1 MSTTSALAAV
11 RLGRNNLF
19 DLVRLYAAVQVLL
32 VHGREHLGF
41 SWPAWLDP
49 WLALPGVP
57 LFFSIS
63 GFLVGLSWLRLEHH
77 WRVFVWHRA
86 LRIFPALWFCLFCSV
101 LLLIAVGEGPFLLSV
116 QGGVWLL
123 AQLTVVQVFNPAA
136 LRDVGVGVING
147 SLWTIPVELQFYAV
161 LPLLLLLAQAWRR
174 RLPLWVLPSVIGVL
188 SYGCWRALP
197 TLALQAPFLAKLSQ
211 LTLLPH
217 LFQFLLGLLAL
228 PLLVQLGRRRTIAV
242 LLASSALALWLPPLQ
257 PLLWAALPIGIGLIP
272 APPLHHPDLSY
283 GLYLFH
289 MPLANALLC
298 VGKSGAAAL
307 PLYLVGVVL
316 LACLSWYAVERPAL
330 RFKPRAVLQEVR

>member
-1 MSTTSALAAV
+1 MSTASALAAV

-32 VHGREHLGF
+32 VHGREHLNL

-63 GFLVGLSWLRLEHH
+63 GFLVGLSWLRLERH
-77 WRVFVWHRA
+77 WRVYVWHRA
-86 LRIFPALWFCLFCSV
+86 LRIFPALWFCLFCTV
-101 LLLIAVGEGPFLLSV
+101 LLLIAVGEGPFLVSA
-116 QGGVWLL
+116 QGGLWLL

-174 RLPLWVLPSVIGVL
+174 RLPLWVLPSLVGAV

-197 TLALQAPFLAKLSQ
+197 SLALQSPFLAKLTQ

-228 PLLVQLGRRRTIAV
+228 PLLVQLGRRRTMVV
-242 LLASSALALWLPPLQ
+242 LLAISAVAFVLPLLQ
-257 PLLWAALPIGIGLIP
+257 PLLWAALPIAIGLIQI
-272 APPLHHPDLSY
+272 PPLQHPDLSY

-289 MPLANALLC
+289 MPLANALLTA
-298 VGKSGAAAL
+298 GKSGNTVA
-307 PLYLVGVVL
+307 PLYLGGVVL
-316 LACLSWYAVERPAL
+316 LAGFSWYAVERPAL
-330 RFKPRAVLQEVR
+330 RLKPRAALQEGG